1 MIRDRGETR
10 DLRYENGK
18 MKFPCGLQIE
28 ISENKVKW
36 IYGIMKLTKEFETMM
51 KFGVA
56 TIPKS
61 KAANIKEYL
70 QKN

>member
-1 MIRDRGETR
+1 MIRDRGDTR

-28 ISENKVKW
+28 ITEEKVKW
-36 IYGIMKLTKEFETMM
+36 IYDIMKLSKEFETMM
-51 KFGVA
+51 KVGVA

-61 KAANIKEYL
+61 KAANIKEFI